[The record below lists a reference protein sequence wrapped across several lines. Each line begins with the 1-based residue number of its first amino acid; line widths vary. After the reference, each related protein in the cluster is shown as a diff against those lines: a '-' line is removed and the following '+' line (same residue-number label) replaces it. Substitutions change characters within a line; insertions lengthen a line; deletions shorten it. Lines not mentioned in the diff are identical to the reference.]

1 MKKSRVQLI
10 LLILTFGAL
19 SALVA
24 IQVSWILKA
33 ARMQEAQFNHSV
45 EMAMNRIV
53 ENLSRNEAICSEVN
67 NCLRQGRHESCMLV
81 MKTREEW
88 ENMKSLIRQDL
99 NFYGIGLDFEFDII
113 GADQAAQITRT
124 KNTYLSNGLEEML
137 EKSGYKL
144 SLRFPEKRDFILA
157 QMGDIF
163 IFSMLLL
170 FLISISLIIIYT
182 YYRRE
187 RLLSESIVDFV
198 NNVTHEFKT
207 PLTNISLANSMLSKN
222 EKVENDE
229 KLSFYTNVIK
239 TEQGKL
245 NEKVEKLLKTDFA
258 EIDRS
263 LPAEEIDAAAVVED
277 ITETFRVQ
285 IEQKGGKIAIERAGD
300 RFTVTGNIDL
310 FHIALGNLVDNA
322 VKYSGQRPEILIRL
336 TSGDQKLHIVIEDKG
351 PGITKEYRGKVFE
364 KYFRV
369 PEGNTHS
376 VDGFGLG
383 LYQVRGII
391 SGMRGNI
398 RIVNRKEGG
407 LAVTLELPLA
417 EQDDGKS

>member
-1 MKKSRVQLI
+1 MNKSRIQLSILI
-10 LLILTFGAL
+10 LAFVALISLT
-19 SALVA
+19 A
-24 IQVSWILKA
+24 IQFSWILKA
-33 ARMQEAQFNHSV
+33 ARMQEAQFSHSV

-53 ENLSRNEAICSEVN
+53 ENLSQNEAICSEVN
-67 NCLRQGRHESCMLV
+67 NCLRHGRHESCMLV

-88 ENMKSLIRQDL
+88 GNMKSLIRQDL
-99 NFYGIGLDFEFDII
+99 NFYGIGLDFEVDIV

-124 KNTYLSNGLEEML
+124 KNTYLSNELEEML

-157 QMGDIF
+157 QMGNIF

-170 FLISISLIIIYT
+170 FLISISLIIIYKF
-182 YYRRE
+182 YSRE

-239 TEQGKL
+239 TEQVKL

-258 EIDRS
+258 GIDRS
-263 LPAEEIDAAAVVED
+263 LPVEEIDAAAAVKD
-277 ITETFRVQ
+277 IAETFRVQ
-285 IEQKGGKIAIERAGD
+285 VEQKGGKIAIERAGD
-300 RFTVTGNIDL
+300 RFAVTGNIDL

-322 VKYSGQRPEILIRL
+322 VKYSALPPEIIIRL
-336 TSGDQKLHIVIEDKG
+336 TSGDQKLVIVIEDNG
-351 PGITKEYRGKVFE
+351 PGIPKEYRGKVFE

-391 SGMRGNI
+391 TGMRGNI
-398 RIVNRKEGG
+398 RILNRKEGG
-407 LAVTLELPLA
+407 LAVTLELPLTLRN
-417 EQDDGKS
+417 D

>member
-1 MKKSRVQLI
+1 MKRSWRQLTILI
-10 LLILTFGAL
+10 LAFGAL
-19 SALVA
+19 VALTA
-24 IQVSWILKA
+24 IQFSWILKA
-33 ARMQEAQFNHSV
+33 ARMQEAQFSHSV

-67 NCLRQGRHESCMLV
+67 NCLRHGRHESCMLV

-88 ENMKSLIRQDL
+88 ESMKSLIRQDL
-99 NFYGIGLDFEFDII
+99 EFYGIGLDFEFDII
-113 GADQAAQITRT
+113 DAGQSLQVPQAR
-124 KNTYLSNGLEEML
+124 NTYLSNSLEQML
-137 EKSGYKL
+137 ERSGYKL

-163 IFSMLLL
+163 IYSMLLL
-170 FLISISLIIIYT
+170 FLVSISFIILYN
-182 YYRRE
+182 YYRKE

-229 KLSFYTNVIK
+229 KLSFYSSVIK
-239 TEQGKL
+239 TEQTKL
-245 NEKVEKLLKTDFA
+245 HEKVEKLLKTDFA
-258 EIDRS
+258 GIEKVNSVEAIDVS
-263 LPAEEIDAAAVVED
+263 EVAENIA
-277 ITETFRVQ
+277 ETFRVQ
-285 IEQKGGKIAIERAGD
+285 VEQKGGQIAIEREGGH
-300 RFTVTGNIDL
+300 FIVSGNMDL

-322 VKYSGQRPEILIRL
+322 VKYSGQPSLVLIRL
-336 TSGDQKLHIVIEDKG
+336 TSTDSRLVIEIEDNG
-351 PGITKEYRGKVFE
+351 PGIAKEYRDKVFE

-369 PEGNTHS
+369 PAGNTHS

-398 RIVNRKEGG
+398 KITNRKEGG
-407 LAVTLELPLA
+407 LAVVIELPLA
-417 EQDDGKS
+417 T

>member
-1 MKKSRVQLI
+1 MKRSRRQITILI
-10 LLILTFGAL
+10 LAFLALIALT
-19 SALVA
+19 A
-24 IQVSWILKA
+24 IQFSWILKA
-33 ARMQEAQFNHSV
+33 ARMQEAQFSHSV

-67 NCLRQGRHESCMLV
+67 NCLRHGRHESCMLV

-88 ENMKSLIRQDL
+88 ASMKSLISKDL
-99 NFYGIGLDFEFDII
+99 EFYGIGLDFEFDII
-113 GADQAAQITRT
+113 DAGQSPQVPQAR
-124 KNTYLSNGLEEML
+124 NTYLSNGLEQML
-137 EKSGYKL
+137 ERSGYKL

-163 IFSMLLL
+163 IYSMLLL
-170 FLISISLIIIYT
+170 FLVSVSFIILYN
-182 YYRRE
+182 YYRKE
-187 RLLSESIVDFV
+187 RLMSEGIVDFV

-229 KLSFYTNVIK
+229 KLSFYSSVIK
-239 TEQGKL
+239 TEQTKL
-245 NEKVEKLLKTDFA
+245 HEKVEKLLKTDFA
-258 EIDRS
+258 VIERINSVESIDVS
-263 LPAEEIDAAAVVED
+263 EVAENIA
-277 ITETFRVQ
+277 ETFRVQ
-285 IEQKGGKIAIERAGD
+285 VEQKGGQITIEKEGS

-322 VKYSGQRPEILIRL
+322 VKYSGRQPQILIRL
-336 TSGDQKLHIVIEDKG
+336 SSTDSRLVIEIEDNG
-351 PGITKEYRGKVFE
+351 PGIPKEYRDKVFE

-369 PEGNTHS
+369 PAGNTHS

-383 LYQVRGII
+383 LYQVMGII

-398 RIVNRKEGG
+398 KITNRKEGG
-407 LAVTLELPLA
+407 LAVIIELPLA
-417 EQDDGKS
+417 T

>member
-1 MKKSRVQLI
+1 MKKSRIQLTILI
-10 LLILTFGAL
+10 LAFGAL
-19 SALVA
+19 VALTV
-24 IQVSWILKA
+24 IQFSWILKA
-33 ARMQEAQFNHSV
+33 ARMQEAQFSHSV

-53 ENLSRNEAICSEVN
+53 ENLSQNEALCSEVN
-67 NCLRQGRHESCMLV
+67 NCLRHGRHESCMLV

-88 ENMKSLIRQDL
+88 ESMESLIRQDL
-99 NFYGIGLDFEFDII
+99 EFYGIGLDFEFDII
-113 GADQAAQITRT
+113 DASLSPQVPQAR
-124 KNTYLSNGLEEML
+124 NMYLSNSLEQML
-137 EKSGYKL
+137 ERSGYKL
-144 SLRFPEKRDFILA
+144 SLRFPEKRDFIIA

-170 FLISISLIIIYT
+170 FLVSVSFIIIYN
-182 YYRRE
+182 YFRKE

-229 KLSFYTNVIK
+229 KLSFYSSVIK
-239 TEQGKL
+239 TEQTKL

-258 EIDRS
+258 GIEKINSVEAIDVS
-263 LPAEEIDAAAVVED
+263 EVAENIA
-277 ITETFRVQ
+277 ETFRVQ
-285 IEQKGGKIAIERAGD
+285 IEQKGGQIAIEREGT
-300 RFTVTGNIDL
+300 RFIVSGNMDL

-322 VKYSGQRPEILIRL
+322 VKYSVQLPEILIRL
-336 TSGDQKLHIVIEDKG
+336 SSTDSRLVIEIEDNG
-351 PGITKEYRGKVFE
+351 PGIPKEYRDKVFE

-369 PEGNTHS
+369 PAGNTHS

-383 LYQVRGII
+383 LYQVSGII

-398 RIVNRKEGG
+398 KIANRKEGG
-407 LAVTLELPLA
+407 LTVVIELPLA
-417 EQDDGKS
+417 RQNV

>member
-1 MKKSRVQLI
+1 
-10 LLILTFGAL
+10 
-19 SALVA
+19 
-24 IQVSWILKA
+24 
-33 ARMQEAQFNHSV
+33 
-45 EMAMNRIV
+45 
-53 ENLSRNEAICSEVN
+53 
-67 NCLRQGRHESCMLV
+67 
-81 MKTREEW
+81 
-88 ENMKSLIRQDL
+88 
-99 NFYGIGLDFEFDII
+99 
-113 GADQAAQITRT
+113 
-124 KNTYLSNGLEEML
+124 
-137 EKSGYKL
+137 
-144 SLRFPEKRDFILA
+144 
-157 QMGDIF
+157 
-163 IFSMLLL
+163 
-170 FLISISLIIIYT
+170 
-182 YYRRE
+182 
-187 RLLSESIVDFV
+187 VDFV

-336 TSGDQKLHIVIEDKG
+336 TSGDQKLHIVIEDNG

>member
-1 MKKSRVQLI
+1 MNKSRIQLSILI
-10 LLILTFGAL
+10 LAFVALIALT
-19 SALVA
+19 A
-24 IQVSWILKA
+24 IQFSWILKA
-33 ARMQEAQFNHSV
+33 ARMQEAQFSHSV

-53 ENLSRNEAICSEVN
+53 ENLSQNEAICSEVN
-67 NCLRQGRHESCMLV
+67 NCLRHGRHESCMLV

-88 ENMKSLIRQDL
+88 GNMKSLIRKDL
-99 NFYGIGLDFEFDII
+99 NFFGIGLDFEVDIV

-124 KNTYLSNGLEEML
+124 KNTYLSNELEEML

-157 QMGDIF
+157 QMGNIF

-170 FLISISLIIIYT
+170 FLISISLIIIYKF
-182 YYRRE
+182 YRRE

-239 TEQGKL
+239 TEQVKL

-258 EIDRS
+258 GIDRS
-263 LPAEEIDAAAVVED
+263 LPVEEIDAAAAVKD
-277 ITETFRVQ
+277 IAETFRVQ
-285 IEQKGGKIAIERAGD
+285 VEQKGGKIAIERAGNS
-300 RFTVTGNIDL
+300 FAVTGNIDL

-322 VKYSGQRPEILIRL
+322 VKYSALPPEIIIRL
-336 TSGDQKLHIVIEDKG
+336 TSGDQKLVIVIEDNG
-351 PGITKEYRGKVFE
+351 PGIPKEYRGKVFE

-391 SGMRGNI
+391 TGMKGNI
-398 RIVNRKEGG
+398 RILNRKEGG
-407 LAVTLELPLA
+407 LAVTLELPLTLRN
-417 EQDDGKS
+417 D